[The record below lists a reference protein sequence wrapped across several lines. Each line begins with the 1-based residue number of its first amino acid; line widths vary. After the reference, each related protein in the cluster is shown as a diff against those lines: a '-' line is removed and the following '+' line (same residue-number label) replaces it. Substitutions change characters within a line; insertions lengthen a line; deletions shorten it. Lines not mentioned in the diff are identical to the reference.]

1 VAPVRTPRPSGRLQS
16 RSERTAIPEEASLNA
31 LLALSRAIDGLT
43 ARVGRT
49 ISWLVMAAVVISAV
63 NAIVRKAFDMSSNA
77 FLEVQWYLFSAVF
90 LLCAAWTLQ
99 MNEHIRIDVVYG
111 KFSRRTQIGIDIFGT
126 VFFLFPACLLVLYE
140 AIPWFLRAWQSGE
153 VSPSAGGLILWPA
166 KILPPVGFVLLLL
179 QGVSELIKRI
189 GFLKGLAP
197 DPAIKVGEKSAEEEL
212 AEEILRQRG
221 EDAH

>member
-1 VAPVRTPRPSGRLQS
+1 M
-16 RSERTAIPEEASLNA
+16 NA